1 MSGVFPDSGVT
12 PSQARNSILNPN
24 VAEGCLPLFYSS
36 TRCNPRFDPAAAN
49 ALMSEFINA
58 VNGAGLEYDC
68 TKLDNLLRA
77 IKALAFNPG
86 SIFTFITP
94 GPQSIIVPANKS
106 YAEIELIGGGGGGGS
121 IAAVGQAAAGGNG
134 GDLVRDTI
142 LVTPGATI
150 NFNVGSGGPTQAS
163 PATATNGGDSTM
175 DGGFVAKGGRGAPAF
190 ATSGG
195 AASPGSVGSVGA
207 YIISGQI
214 GEYGMVLG
222 GGAGDRIGG
231 RGGSSGNGTQG
242 GNGAFNGGTGANPGQ
257 QPGGGGG
264 GASGGS
270 GFSAGGSG
278 ATGRV
283 TLTFF

>member
-1 MSGVFPDSGVT
+1 MSGIFPDSGVT
-12 PSQARNSILNPN
+12 PSQALNSILNPD

-49 ALMSEFINA
+49 ALMSEFLNVI
-58 VNGAGLEYDC
+58 NGAGSEYDC
-68 TKLDNLLRA
+68 SKLDNLLRA

-86 SIFTFITP
+86 AIFTFSTP
-94 GPQSIIVPANKS
+94 GPQSIIVPENKS
-106 YAEIELIGGGGGGGS
+106 YAEIELVGGGGGGGS
-121 IAAVGQAAAGGNG
+121 IAAVAQAAAGGNG
-134 GDLVRDTI
+134 GDLIRDTI
-142 LVTPGATI
+142 LVVPNTTI
-150 NFNVGSGGPTQAS
+150 NFTVGSGGLTQAS
-163 PATATNGGDSTM
+163 PATALNGGDSTL
-175 DGGFVAKGGRGAPAF
+175 GGLIAKGGRGAPAF

-207 YIISGQI
+207 YLITGQI

-231 RGGSSGNGTQG
+231 RGGSSGQGTQG
-242 GNGAFNGGTGANPGQ
+242 GNGAFNGGTGGNPGQ

-270 GFSAGGSG
+270 GFSAGGGG
-278 ATGRV
+278 ANGRV
-283 TLTFF
+283 TITFF